1 MAKVPAR
8 LRSVTYT
15 LSPMRTGV
23 MHVLFK
29 DWASG
34 MAKRVTENA
43 VDVGLFC
50 ALPTIATV
58 MYARIAS
65 FASAFA
71 RDRSDR
77 EGRGRERD
85 GTRGRIADVGRSGA
99 RDAIG
104 HSVDAAVVH
113 GDDARGLT
121 CV

>member
-1 MAKVPAR
+1 MAKIPAR

-23 MHVLFK
+23 MHGLFK

-58 MYARIAS
+58 MYASNYKEQEKLHHRY
-65 FASAFA
+65 
-71 RDRSDR
+71 
-77 EGRGRERD
+77 
-85 GTRGRIADVGRSGA
+85 
-99 RDAIG
+99 
-104 HSVDAAVVH
+104 
-113 GDDARGLT
+113 
-121 CV
+121 